1 MLQPVDVQ
9 RNVLSIQSSIV
20 VHHHIVIF
28 KLTGETIAEELG
40 TLLIC
45 PVRVGIVSKEVALQL
60 SIELCNVLL
69 SPSELHHTIVILL
82 QTMGMLVEKGS
93 ILHVLIVNLGVC
105 LHVSGEDTTHSCRGQ
120 GNCILHFRFIINY
133 IL

>member
-60 SIELCNVLL
+60 SIEFCNVLL
-69 SPSELHHTIVILL
+69 SPGVWKHLL
-82 QTMGMLVEKGS
+82 QRGKGGNEMGYRK
-93 ILHVLIVNLGVC
+93 
-105 LHVSGEDTTHSCRGQ
+105 
-120 GNCILHFRFIINY
+120 
-133 IL
+133 